1 MKLSPVILWF
11 RHDLRLQD
19 NPAFSAAV
27 ARGGPIIPVF
37 ILDRAGEGS
46 WPPGAAA
53 CWWLHHS
60 LASLDGGLRAH
71 KSRLVLMR
79 GDRLDALRTLVRET
93 AAGAVYWNRR
103 PEPVA
108 TAHDQRV
115 AANLAADGIEV
126 KTFGGALLFEP
137 QAVAN
142 QAGHPFR
149 VFTPFWRHCRALP
162 VEAPK
167 RWRARDLPAPAR
179 WPRSL
184 TLDGLKLLPAVRWDA
199 GLTRTWQPGEKGA
212 QARLRRFTAGE
223 LDTYAEGRN
232 RPDRE
237 GTSRLSPHLHFGEIS
252 PRQVWAAVRRQEKKS
267 PSLPPGR
274 AVQAFLGEIGWRE
287 FAGHLIHHFP
297 ATPREPLRAEFTW
310 FPWRKNAAALRAWQR
325 GCTGFPIVDAGMR
338 QLRHTGWMHNRVRM
352 IVASFLVK
360 DLLIPWQEGAK
371 WFWDTLVDADLANN
385 TLGWQWTTGC
395 GADAAPYFRVF
406 NPVLQGKKFDPD
418 GAYVRR
424 WVPELA
430 PLRANFIH
438 APWETP
444 PEVLARAGVE
454 LGTTY
459 PRPIVDHRLARA
471 EALAAYEQMKQLCG

>member
-19 NPAFSAAV
+19 NPALSAAV

-149 VFTPFWRHCRALP
+149 VFTPCWRTCRTLP
-162 VEAPK
+162 VP
-167 RWRARDLPAPAR
+167 PPAR
-179 WPRSL
+179 
-184 TLDGLKLLPAVRWDA
+184 
-199 GLTRTWQPGEKGA
+199 
-212 QARLRRFTAGE
+212 
-223 LDTYAEGRN
+223 
-232 RPDRE
+232 
-237 GTSRLSPHLHFGEIS
+237 
-252 PRQVWAAVRRQEKKS
+252 
-267 PSLPPGR
+267 
-274 AVQAFLGEIGWRE
+274 
-287 FAGHLIHHFP
+287 
-297 ATPREPLRAEFTW
+297 
-310 FPWRKNAAALRAWQR
+310 
-325 GCTGFPIVDAGMR
+325 
-338 QLRHTGWMHNRVRM
+338 
-352 IVASFLVK
+352 
-360 DLLIPWQEGAK
+360 
-371 WFWDTLVDADLANN
+371 
-385 TLGWQWTTGC
+385 
-395 GADAAPYFRVF
+395 
-406 NPVLQGKKFDPD
+406 
-418 GAYVRR
+418 
-424 WVPELA
+424 
-430 PLRANFIH
+430 
-438 APWETP
+438 
-444 PEVLARAGVE
+444 
-454 LGTTY
+454 
-459 PRPIVDHRLARA
+459 
-471 EALAAYEQMKQLCG
+471 